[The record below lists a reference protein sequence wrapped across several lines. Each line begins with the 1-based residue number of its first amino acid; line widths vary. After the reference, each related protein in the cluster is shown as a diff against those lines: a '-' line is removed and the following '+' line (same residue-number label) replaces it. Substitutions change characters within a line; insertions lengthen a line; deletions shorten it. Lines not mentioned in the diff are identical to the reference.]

1 MKYAAVIFDIIES
14 RRYID
19 RYDVQSI
26 LMDSTAYLN
35 RLYGYAIKKDVIS
48 SAGDEFQG
56 LFKDLQ
62 TAFLYIRKL
71 QLLIFPIKIRCGI
84 GYGEIKYDV
93 AEWSSSAISG
103 ETYYLCRD
111 AIDTL
116 IKRKNNAIRFNTLS
130 RYDRYLNE
138 FCKSDIEIKAR
149 QSQTVRI
156 IELIA
161 DILYPIIPIEE
172 DLNFY
177 CNILENKLKL
187 IEQERWNKVIGRR
200 TEPKTTNIN
209 FEELFRARRTENKF
223 YSEDTFYM
231 EDFWFHGMSTCI
243 AEIMNTSR
251 QNIDRYVSL
260 GKVKESRTMDK
271 AIYDFLGEKLW

>member
-35 RLYGYAIKKDVIS
+35 RLYSYAIKKDVIS

-71 QLLIFPIKIRCGI
+71 QLLIYPIKIRCGI

-209 FEELFRARRTENKF
+209 FEELFKARRTENKF